1 MPTPGYISGE
11 NHNSKR
17 YMYPIVH
24 CSTVTIART
33 WKQPKCPST
42 DEWIMQVWYIY
53 ILEYY
58 LAIKRNETGSS
69 VVMWVELGSVIQSEV
84 NQKEKDKYCILTHI
98 HGI

>member
-1 MPTPGYISGE
+1 MGGGLLEHKRRYILNVKEKSW
-11 NHNSKR
+11 
-17 YMYPIVH
+17 VLF
-24 CSTVTIART
+24 TIART

-58 LAIKRNETGSS
+58 SAIKRNETGSS